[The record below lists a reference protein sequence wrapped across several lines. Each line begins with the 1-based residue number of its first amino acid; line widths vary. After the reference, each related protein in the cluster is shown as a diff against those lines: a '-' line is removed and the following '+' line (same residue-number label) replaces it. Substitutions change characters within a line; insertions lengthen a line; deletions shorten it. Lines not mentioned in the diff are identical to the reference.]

1 MGMPLT
7 CYTLLNDLCN
17 KNGFSQLRIVKKA
30 FEPFN
35 LFAFIL
41 HIPEIHKEFD
51 EYINKEF
58 DMLDHL
64 TGEKLLYFSLCN
76 PPKSWVRYASDRE
89 YFRQF
94 KSYELEHFINP
105 ENQIK
110 SEDKYSAALALAN
123 SLGISLDQMPCIV
136 VTKDFNSAE
145 FAVLETNKNILREQF
160 TELGLAA
167 RSVERDNLRL
177 EKILSRTRNYSE
189 TTNVLEVTLA
199 KALSEALSFIV
210 INNSDNQVESVSA
223 KKQAKQVLLKLLLEL
238 QQIKKFQNQLSINKT
253 VLVELSMKIC
263 LLLSNVKS
271 NRPLDHIPFD
281 KNNFDNESYSML
293 KTAYRVS
300 NLLTAERNNNE
311 IIKNVPDE
319 ILDYIPGIVC
329 FSKVFEK
336 EINLSIVQ
344 WIRKYLG
351 IDLPEYFNRLQPGKT
366 AEYTPNIERGWPIN
380 FNSGRNFLSYPGI
393 GQSEHVFNDLYQF
406 LLNEINWNERNCN
419 ELRNFWSRI
428 RAIRNNSCHVNLMSD
443 IDLRNIKTCMIGL
456 EERNVFRKLNELRNI
471 LSGRVT

>member
-1 MGMPLT
+1 LK
-7 CYTLLNDLCN
+7 LA
-17 KNGFSQLRIVKKA
+17 KKA
-30 FEPFN
+30 LEPFN
-35 LFAFIL
+35 LFTFIL

-51 EYINKEF
+51 YYLNNNF
-58 DMLDHL
+58 DRLDFL
-64 TGEKLLYFSLCN
+64 TGEKLLFFSLCD
-76 PPKSWVRYASDRE
+76 PPEVWIKHAESRNYYRHFRSW
-89 YFRQF
+89 
-94 KSYELEHFINP
+94 ELERLHYPFS
-105 ENQIK
+105 QTR
-110 SEDKYSAALALAN
+110 SEDKYSATLALAN
-123 SLGISLDQMPCIV
+123 SLGISFNELPCIV

-145 FAVLETNKNILREQF
+145 FAVLQTNHIDLRNQFSELGYIARELKNDNIGLDNILKRVRNFKDETNI
-160 TELGLAA
+160 
-167 RSVERDNLRL
+167 
-177 EKILSRTRNYSE
+177 
-189 TTNVLEVTLA
+189 LEVTLA

-319 ILDYIPGIVC
+319 ILDYTPGIVC